1 MPSMFG
7 NGSQT
12 DEVAN
17 RPVSVLK
24 PNGER
29 RPVQSTDERR
39 ALVPS
44 VVYLLADHLDAVL
57 ARGEDLLATS
67 WSPDCTARCAE
78 TISDTHRNQRQ
89 IIDDIRTS
97 EMALVSRA
105 LKAQGRARELAAR
118 DFRFRPMA
126 RLFAAGTVAL
136 QDAAREAGDQ
146 TAQDFDTGDGMVAY
160 LRGRG
165 VIAGDAGSLDDCGS
179 IRVSAKFLVVRRIEL
194 GPLLDL
200 VAMFLDTLE
209 LHYDLY
215 PDLPDQEPVPAAVA
229 TAEAILGSDQTLAAV
244 ELEPAAAENPA
255 GDERIMPAHAPK
267 PAAPSQPD
275 GDGELPAARM
285 VSAPPAPDQSPTGAM
300 PS

>member
-1 MPSMFG
+1 MP
-7 NGSQT
+7 NGTQS
-12 DEVAN
+12 DEVAS
-17 RPVSVLK
+17 RPVRVLT
-24 PNGER
+24 PSGER
-29 RPVQSTDERR
+29 LPVQSTAERR
-39 ALVPS
+39 ALVPP

-67 WSPDCTARCAE
+67 WSPDCTARCAA

-105 LKAQGRARELAAR
+105 LKAQGRARELATR

-146 TAQDFDTGDGMVAY
+146 TAQDFDTGDGIVAY

-179 IRVSAKFLVVRRIEL
+179 IRVTAKFLVVRRIEL

-215 PDLPDQEPVPAAVA
+215 PDLPDQEPVPTAVA
-229 TAEAILGSDQTLAAV
+229 TVEADLEPDRSLAAV
-244 ELEPAAAENPA
+244 ELEPAAAEHPA
-255 GDERIMPAHAPK
+255 GDERIMPAQAMTT
-267 PAAPSQPD
+267 AAPSQPER
-275 GDGELPAARM
+275 DGELPAVRII
-285 VSAPPAPDQSPTGAM
+285 SAPPDPDPSPTGAM